1 MSNEEG
7 RQQARFSLKRFLS
20 ENRAA
25 LVVVGTSL
33 VILAL
38 LALSYALGRS
48 TGNVLAKCP
57 TLENPPQSSGQA
69 IQLQSNKAR
78 PSLSVSLLD
87 QASAVDDISFSP
99 RETVAIPDKV
109 RAYII
114 SYPRNG
120 DHRSSADIGVLALS
134 AAGATTVQLRVCI
147 KRGDLWEA
155 GTYEGAVRIFGG
167 GVKAFDYPLIISERW
182 PWESAIALLLVAL
195 DVFLLITIYSNS
207 LMFGKKGRTA
217 GAFPTVLGILLA
229 AAAITPTFFGSYWNN
244 ETWGA
249 NPGTQV
255 SGLVVAGFTAAA
267 AGLALAHRLITQDTS
282 KSESDATG
290 QGEQKREN

>member
-1 MSNEEG
+1 MFWPSVQHSRILHKAAG
-7 RQQARFSLKRFLS
+7 KRFS
-20 ENRAA
+20 
-25 LVVVGTSL
+25 
-33 VILAL
+33 
-38 LALSYALGRS
+38 
-48 TGNVLAKCP
+48 
-57 TLENPPQSSGQA
+57 
-69 IQLQSNKAR
+69 SNQTR
-78 PSLSVSLLD
+78 RDQSLSVSLLD
-87 QASAVDDISFSP
+87 QASALDDISFSP

-120 DHRSSADIGVLALS
+120 DHRRSADIGVLALS

-195 DVFLLITIYSNS
+195 DVSLLIAIYSNS

-217 GAFPTVLGILLA
+217 GAFPAVLGILVA

-267 AGLALAHRLITQDTS
+267 AGLALAHRLITQDSS
-282 KSESDATG
+282 K
-290 QGEQKREN
+290 